1 MNTLISKYKI
11 LKENNL
17 ILEFHKGALDIDS
30 FIKFKIKLTE
40 DPLFTNSLNYYI
52 DFKNVTFNL
61 SESDVDKYLNFL
73 KGNSNYLGKRKVALI
88 TNTPKQV
95 VYSTFFKMK
104 RTNSIQAI
112 EVFSTSKSALA
123 WLKIDDTSI
132 IELETIFDELN

>member
-17 ILEFHKGALDIDS
+17 IIEFHKGVLDIDS

-52 DFKNVTFNL
+52 DFKNATFNL
-61 SESDVDKYLNFL
+61 SENDVDKYVNFL
-73 KGNSNYLGKRKVALI
+73 KENSNYLGKRKVALI
-88 TNTPKQV
+88 TNTPNQV

-104 RTNSIQAI
+104 RTNSLQVI
-112 EVFSTSKSALA
+112 EVFSTSISALA

-132 IELETIFDELN
+132 IELEPFFDE